1 MVSDTIERII
11 RLCEKMG
18 INFPLIR
25 IYILNLLREKE
36 EETALV
42 KARPHNKP
50 LFQRAF
56 RYPLFP

>member
-42 KARPHNKP
+42 KVRPYNKP